1 MCVISLSWTVVV
13 VEVLLTW
20 ARDEIVGSEGLGQ
33 HFLTTAWL
41 TKPTGIY
48 FHKQGRE
55 MFFIPNCL
63 QVLLFSLSSLELEKH
78 ANTESA
84 SNRNTRRAPALTQ
97 AACSGRQ
104 RMHDPCL
111 SHLCTHTACTC
122 LYVHASFSTLL
133 LFLSGL
139 WSFRF
144 FPDVFMP
151 VHVSYDKTLCC
162 GDRATLRL
170 LSVFLRGRHQDETE
184 RTLLC
189 GICLIVFS

>member
-111 SHLCTHTACTC
+111 SHLCTTLLAHVFMCMHLSRHFCCFFLNSDHLDFSLMYSC
-122 LYVHASFSTLL
+122 LYTWVMTRLCAAEIALPWGYWVCFWEGDFRMRLK
-133 LFLSGL
+133 GL
-139 WSFRF
+139 YY
-144 FPDVFMP
+144 VE
-151 VHVSYDKTLCC
+151 Y
-162 GDRATLRL
+162 A
-170 LSVFLRGRHQDETE
+170 
-184 RTLLC
+184 
-189 GICLIVFS
+189 